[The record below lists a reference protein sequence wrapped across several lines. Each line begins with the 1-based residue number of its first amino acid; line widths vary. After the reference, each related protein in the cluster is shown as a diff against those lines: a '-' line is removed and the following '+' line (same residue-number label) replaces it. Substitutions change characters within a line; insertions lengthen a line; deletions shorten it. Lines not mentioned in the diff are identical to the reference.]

1 MATTAHTGTGA
12 DTRVA
17 GSPPSRARG
26 LARFKRPRNRV
37 LTEPGDLRLT
47 GLTKRYGATLA
58 VDGIDLL
65 AAQGRYVTLLGPSGC
80 GKTSTLR
87 MVAGFEQPSGG
98 SIRLGDTDLTDLR
111 PNERHVNTVFQS
123 YALFPHLDVLGN
135 VMFGPR
141 RRGVHDAQARA
152 LQALDLVEL
161 GALAKRRPSELSG
174 GEQQR
179 VALARALVNDPAVL
193 LLDEPLGAL
202 DLRLRRAMQDSLK
215 ALQRRLGTT
224 FLHVT
229 HDQEEALTLADDV
242 AVMRAGTVEQFG
254 TPQQVYDLPR
264 TAFVATFLG
273 RAILAVGAVVG
284 TRGTGEGEA
293 LEYRLG
299 SSGVVSVPRSRISAQ
314 GGHALVGIRPEKVRL
329 IAGAPGSAS
338 SGSGASASAA
348 AGASSG
354 SAIGSATGA
363 DAGTSPFGRD
373 VLGPGRVLSA
383 TFTGAG
389 TAYEIDI
396 HGLGPVQVTVTN
408 DGRTRAFAPGD
419 AAHVAFDAAHAFA
432 VPMADVPTLELD
444 GFGEGLDATADEGF
458 GGGLANG
465 FGNSGSADGFGNS
478 SSADDGFGGAGPA
491 DAGETRR

>member
-17 GSPPSRARG
+17 GSPPSQARRRG
-26 LARFKRPRNRV
+26 LARFRPARNRA
-37 LTEPGDLRLT
+37 LTEPGDLRLA
-47 GLTKRYGATLA
+47 GLTKRYGTTVA
-58 VDGIDLL
+58 VDGIDLV
-65 AAQGRYVTLLGPSGC
+65 AAEGRYVTLLGPSGC

-98 SIRLGDTDLTDLR
+98 SIRLGETDLTDLR
-111 PNERHVNTVFQS
+111 PDERHVNTVFQS

-161 GALAKRRPSELSG
+161 GSMARRKPGELSG

-202 DLRLRRAMQDSLK
+202 DLRLRRAMQDTLK

-254 TPQQVYDLPR
+254 TPQQVYDSPR

-273 RAILAVGAVVG
+273 RAILAVGSMVG
-284 TRGTGEGEA
+284 TRGSGEGEA

-299 SSGVVSVPRSRISAQ
+299 SSAVVRVPRSRVNAV
-314 GGHALVGIRPEKVRL
+314 GEHALVGIRPEKVRL
-329 IAGAPGSAS
+329 LAGLADSAAEAPGSAGVDS
-338 SGSGASASAA
+338 ETGPFGTDLLGSG
-348 AGASSG
+348 
-354 SAIGSATGA
+354 
-363 DAGTSPFGRD
+363 
-373 VLGPGRVLSA
+373 RVTSA

-389 TAYEIDI
+389 TAYEIAVD
-396 HGLGPVQVTVTN
+396 GLGPVQVGVTN
-408 DGRTRAFAPGD
+408 DGRTRPFAPGD
-419 AAHVAFDAAHAFA
+419 TVHVAFDAAHAFA
-432 VPMADVPTLELD
+432 VPIADPPVSGGSGVSGGET
-444 GFGEGLDATADEGF
+444 FGEKF
-458 GGGLANG
+458 GEK
-465 FGNSGSADGFGNS
+465 FGEAASDTESA
-478 SSADDGFGGAGPA
+478 GA
-491 DAGETRR
+491 AGESLR

>member
-1 MATTAHTGTGA
+1 MATTASASTGLPSA
-12 DTRVA
+12 EHA
-17 GSPPSRARG
+17 PPAPRG
-26 LARFKRPRNRV
+26 LGRLRRRAARP
-37 LTEPGDLRLT
+37 LSEPGDLSLA
-47 GLTKRYGATLA
+47 GLSKWYGSTLA
-58 VDGIDLL
+58 VDGIDLV
-65 AAQGRYVTLLGPSGC
+65 AAQGRYVALLGPSGC

-87 MVAGFEQPSGG
+87 MVAGFEQPSDGR
-98 SIRLGDTDLTDLR
+98 IMLGDTDLTELR
-111 PNERHVNTVFQS
+111 PNERPVNTVFQS

-141 RRGVHDAQARA
+141 RRGVRDASARA
-152 LQALDLVEL
+152 RQALDLVEL
-161 GALAKRRPSELSG
+161 GSMARRRPSELSG

-254 TPQQVYDLPR
+254 SPQQVYELPQ

-284 TRGTGEGEA
+284 TRGTGEGA
-293 LEYRLG
+293 SVDYRLG
-299 SSGVVSVPRSRISAQ
+299 AAGVVTVPRARISAA
-314 GGHALVGIRPEKVRL
+314 GEHALVGIRPEKVRVL
-329 IAGAPGSAS
+329 TDDGAPSAVH
-338 SGSGASASAA
+338 SGEKV
-348 AGASSG
+348 
-354 SAIGSATGA
+354 
-363 DAGTSPFGRD
+363 D
-373 VLGPGRVLSA
+373 VLGPGRVIAA

-389 TAYEIDI
+389 TAYEVDV

-408 DGRTRAFAPGD
+408 DGRTRAFAPGET
-419 AAHVAFDAAHAFA
+419 VRLAFAAAHAFA
-432 VPMADVPTLELD
+432 VPVPDGGVPVTDSGDAGVSEADVLD
-444 GFGEGLDATADEGF
+444 QALQVDTSGWGDDTP
-458 GGGLANG
+458 LAG
-465 FGNSGSADGFGNS
+465 
-478 SSADDGFGGAGPA
+478 DDGHQESA
-491 DAGETRR
+491 R